1 MKRLVEHIVKGY
13 LLKESLSRIVY
24 HFTDIDSLITILE
37 ENKFKLS
44 SCLWQRSE
52 TYSSKLFYFCTTRQ
66 FNGDLG
72 YSPTGGNIRIHLDG
86 DLLNQNYSGKAIDF
100 WSVKDTSSKQRMVN
114 AVDIYQSEVEGEDR
128 LFSNKSFI
136 DNAIKYIKRIDINLN
151 IDVEDNSDDEQEYFI
166 SVDLKKIK
174 YLCKKL
180 GIADKL
186 CIFKT
191 KKDFNNPYSKNIY
204 NNIIPDTTFDEDKR
218 YIEITQKFFYE
229 AVAKLENMM
238 LIIAHYNPINQNEV
252 IDIKS
257 QFHKFYCDELRQA
270 RANIEPIKFDKVFRF
285 YCFRVLLLVNN
296 LPTQQRAI
304 LYNIII
310 PFLKRH
316 KLMTYQDIDKFYFE
330 ITGDKS

>member
-86 DLLNQNYSGKAIDF
+86 DLLNQNYSGKAIDY

-114 AVDIYQSEVEGEDR
+114 SDDIHQTEVEGEDR

-191 KKDFNNPYSKNIY
+191 KKDFNNHYSKNIY

-218 YIEITQKFFYE
+218 YIEIIQKLFYE

-252 IDIKS
+252 TDIKTL
-257 QFHKFYCDELRQA
+257 FHKFYCDELRQA
-270 RANIEPIKFDKVFRF
+270 RVNIEPIKFDEKFSF
-285 YCFRVLLLVNN
+285 NCFRALLLVDN
-296 LPTQQRAI
+296 LPTKQRTI

-316 KLMTYQDIDKFYFE
+316 NLMTHQAIDKFYFE
-330 ITGDKS
+330 ITGDKR

>member
-66 FNGDLG
+66 FNGNLG

-86 DLLNQNYSGKAIDF
+86 DLLNQNYSGKAIDY

-114 AVDIYQSEVEGEDR
+114 SDDIYQTEVEGEDR

-151 IDVEDNSDDEQEYFI
+151 IDVEDGSDDEQEYFI
-166 SVDLKKIK
+166 SVDLKK
-174 YLCKKL
+174 
-180 GIADKL
+180 
-186 CIFKT
+186 
-191 KKDFNNPYSKNIY
+191 N
-204 NNIIPDTTFDEDKR
+204 
-218 YIEITQKFFYE
+218 
-229 AVAKLENMM
+229 
-238 LIIAHYNPINQNEV
+238 
-252 IDIKS
+252 
-257 QFHKFYCDELRQA
+257 
-270 RANIEPIKFDKVFRF
+270 
-285 YCFRVLLLVNN
+285 
-296 LPTQQRAI
+296 
-304 LYNIII
+304 
-310 PFLKRH
+310 
-316 KLMTYQDIDKFYFE
+316 
-330 ITGDKS
+330 

>member
-66 FNGDLG
+66 FNGNLG

-151 IDVEDNSDDEQEYFI
+151 LDVEDNSDDEQEYFI

-218 YIEITQKFFYE
+218 DSEITKKFFYE

-252 IDIKS
+252 TDIKTL
-257 QFHKFYCDELRQA
+257 FHKFYCDELRQA
-270 RANIEPIKFDKVFRF
+270 RVYIEPIKFDKNFSF
-285 YCFRVLLLVNN
+285 NCFRALLLVDN
-296 LPTQQRAI
+296 LPTQQRKI
-304 LYNIII
+304 LYDIII

-316 KLMTYQDIDKFYFE
+316 KLMTYQAIDNFYFE
-330 ITGDKS
+330 ITGDKR

>member
-44 SCLWQRSE
+44 SCLWQKSE

-86 DLLNQNYSGKAIDF
+86 DLLNQNYSGKAIEY
-100 WSVKDTSSKQRMVN
+100 WSDKDTSSQQKMINSNNIHQT
-114 AVDIYQSEVEGEDR
+114 EVEGEDR

-151 IDVEDNSDDEQEYFI
+151 IDVEDNSDDEQEYFRR
-166 SVDLKKIK
+166 VDLKKIK

-186 CIFKT
+186 YIFKT

-218 YIEITQKFFYE
+218 YIEIIQKLFYE
-229 AVAKLENMM
+229 TVAKLENMM

-252 IDIKS
+252 LDIQS

-270 RANIEPIKFDKVFRF
+270 RANIEPIKFDEKFSF
-285 YCFRVLLLVNN
+285 NCFRTLLLVDN
-296 LPTQQRAI
+296 LPTKQRAI

-316 KLMTYQDIDKFYFE
+316 NLMTHQAIDNFYFE